1 MKRIKDPEK
10 RIVLTAIL
18 SLMVNILY
26 AVGNLYLGFYQRS
39 YWFITAGAYYVVL
52 ATMRFTA
59 VMAAGKSRAEQNYIL
74 KFSGIMLLFMSW
86 VLSGSVYLSIR
97 YDVAKIMHEIV
108 MITIATY
115 AFTKITLAI
124 INLIKVRRFNSPALS
139 TLRSISLADGVVSIY
154 SLQRSMLVSFK
165 GMTAENIKLM
175 NILTGTGVWLIV
187 LTISVI
193 MIMKSKRSKN
203 G

>member
-10 RIVLTAIL
+10 RIVLTATL

-39 YWFITAGAYYVVL
+39 YWFITAGAYYTVL

-59 VMAAGKSRAEQNYIL
+59 VMAGRKSRAEQNYIL
-74 KFSGIMLLFMSW
+74 RFSGIMLLFMSW
-86 VLSGSVYLSIR
+86 VLSCSMYLSIR
-97 YDVAKIMHEIV
+97 YDVAKVIHEIV
-108 MITIATY
+108 MIAIATY

-124 INLIKVRRFNSPALS
+124 INLIRVKRFNSTVLS
-139 TLRSISLADGVVSIY
+139 ALRSISLVDGVVSIY
-154 SLQRSMLVSFK
+154 SLQRSMLVSFE
-165 GMTAENIKLM
+165 GMKAENIKLM
-175 NILTGTGVWLIV
+175 NILTGTGVWLIA
-187 LTISVI
+187 LTISII
-193 MIMKSKRSKN
+193 MIIKSKRSKN